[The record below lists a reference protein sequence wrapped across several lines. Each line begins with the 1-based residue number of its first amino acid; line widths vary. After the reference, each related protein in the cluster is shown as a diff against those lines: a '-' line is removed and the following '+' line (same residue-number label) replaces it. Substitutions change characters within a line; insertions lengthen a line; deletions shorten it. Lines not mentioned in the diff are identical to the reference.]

1 MSQVET
7 PISPA
12 VALQIL
18 ESLPI
23 GIFVA
28 DDGGT
33 IIWANNALCSQL
45 ALTYQSTIGKSRDE
59 LPVNRILTLFKT
71 VEAYQLPATPGHP
84 ERWLNFIARH
94 VQIEPGQAFEV
105 ACVVDVT
112 HYEIVRKRKH
122 LNLISTARN
131 ENDPDTGL
139 LTEQSVMAQLAA
151 EVSRSRR
158 YNNALAVFM
167 IDLGQPAP
175 NNSSAASGRAAALI
189 QTARFL
195 KERLRWVD
203 IIGHW
208 GGSSIL
214 VVLPETNLESAT
226 QLAGKLRAEMDKS
239 DLLEWARDPA
249 AEGSA
254 INLGV
259 TAWKKG
265 DDAVSL
271 TNRASNVV
279 IGDPP
284 HGAATVGVV

>member
-1 MSQVET
+1 MSQAET
-7 PISPA
+7 LISPA

-28 DDGGT
+28 DNSGT
-33 IIWANNALCSQL
+33 IIWANDALCSQL
-45 ALTYQSTIGKSRDE
+45 AVTYQSIIGKSRDE

-94 VQIEPGQAFEV
+94 VQMEPGQAFEV

-139 LTEQSVMAQLAA
+139 LTQQSVMAQLVA

-167 IDLGQPAP
+167 IDLVQPVP
-175 NNSSAASGRAAALI
+175 NNSNAKSGRVAALL
-189 QTARFL
+189 QAARFL

-208 GGSSIL
+208 GDSSIL

-239 DLLEWARDPA
+239 DLLEWTRDPA
-249 AEGSA
+249 AAGLA

-271 TNRASNVV
+271 VNRASNVG

-284 HGAATVGVV
+284 HGAATAGVF

>member
-1 MSQVET
+1 MSQAET
-7 PISPA
+7 LISPA

-28 DDGGT
+28 DNSGT
-33 IIWANNALCSQL
+33 IIWANDALCSQL
-45 ALTYQSTIGKSRDE
+45 AVTYQSIIGKSRDE

-94 VQIEPGQAFEV
+94 VQMEPGQAFEV

-139 LTEQSVMAQLAA
+139 LTQQSVMAQLVA

-167 IDLGQPAP
+167 IDLGQPVP
-175 NNSSAASGRAAALI
+175 NNSNAKSGRVAALL
-189 QTARFL
+189 QAARFL

-208 GGSSIL
+208 GDSSIL

-239 DLLEWARDPA
+239 DLLEWTRDPA
-249 AEGSA
+249 AAGLA

-271 TNRASNVV
+271 VNRASNVG

-284 HGAATVGVV
+284 HGAATAGVF